1 MAGCVNFSDMKLHE
15 WRRRRRE
22 IGTDERAKGWGVSF
36 NRRLK
41 KAPPPPL
48 LGDRATLPISLIL
61 SKATRPSGGLNIANE
76 GFAGRDSDSD
86 FERLLTLCVEIQTA

>member
-22 IGTDERAKGWGVSF
+22 IGTDERAKGWGASF

-48 LGDRATLPISLIL
+48 LGDRSHFAHFAHYGQSSITF
-61 SKATRPSGGLNIANE
+61 E
-76 GFAGRDSDSD
+76 GSRAA
-86 FERLLTLCVEIQTA
+86 LT